1 MQNWTDVKI
10 DMAFI
15 NLIIDDFF
23 NKNIEVNTL
32 FNDDERD
39 IWRKIYIGYFEKLIG
54 NAGVFEAMLKTPSI
68 SAITVINTLIEKS
81 TCWDNY
87 SIAFIYLK
95 ILQTF
100 ILDSNT
106 IKPKYITILKGII
119 MSSPIDRPLPND
131 TILHIQSL
139 FTGITQPSIQR

>member
-1 MQNWTDVKI
+1 M
-10 DMAFI
+10 
-15 NLIIDDFF
+15 
-23 NKNIEVNTL
+23 
-32 FNDDERD
+32 
-39 IWRKIYIGYFEKLIG
+39 IG